1 MTKPLRVLTALI
13 LPALLA
19 STPVSAQTVSV
30 EDFAGRTVTLA
41 APARRIVTLAPHSA
55 ENLFSAG
62 AGDRLVGVVEFSNYP
77 PEASNLPIVGS
88 YNAYSVEAIASLRP
102 DLVVMWGSGNGM
114 QTLERLEPLGV
125 PVYVSEPRQLGDIPR
140 VIRQLGLLAGTADRA
155 EPEALRIERTL
166 AELRAH
172 YSTEPAVSVFYEI
185 WNQPLQTV
193 NGQHLISQVIAL
205 CGGSNVFAGATP
217 LAPQVSVESVLG
229 ARPQAIIAS
238 GMGEA
243 RPEWLEEWRAY
254 PTLPAVRDGALF
266 FIDPDHLQRP
276 TARVLLGAQALCEQL
291 QSARRNIAPRGTE
304 PAGAHSP

>member
-155 EPEALRIERTL
+155 ESEALRIERTL
-166 AELRAH
+166 AELRAR
-172 YSTEPAVSVFYEI
+172 YATEPAVGVFYEI

-243 RPEWLEEWRAY
+243 RPEWLDEWRAY
-254 PTLPAVRDGALF
+254 RTLPAVRDGALF
-266 FIDPDHLQRP
+266 FIDPDLLQRP
-276 TARVLLGAQALCEQL
+276 TARVLLGAQALCDQL
-291 QSARRNIAPRGTE
+291 QSARGNIAPRGEE
-304 PAGAHSP
+304 PAGAHRP